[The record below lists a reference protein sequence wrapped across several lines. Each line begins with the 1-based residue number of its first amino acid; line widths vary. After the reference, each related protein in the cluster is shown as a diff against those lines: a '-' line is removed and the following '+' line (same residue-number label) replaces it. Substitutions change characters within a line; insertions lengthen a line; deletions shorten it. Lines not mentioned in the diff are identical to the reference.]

1 MWLKR
6 IYGNVGI
13 IGDQAWQLEKSREY
27 WMERRGVV

>member
-13 IGDQAWQLEKSREY
+13 IGDRAWQLEKSREY
-27 WMERRGVV
+27 WMGRREVV